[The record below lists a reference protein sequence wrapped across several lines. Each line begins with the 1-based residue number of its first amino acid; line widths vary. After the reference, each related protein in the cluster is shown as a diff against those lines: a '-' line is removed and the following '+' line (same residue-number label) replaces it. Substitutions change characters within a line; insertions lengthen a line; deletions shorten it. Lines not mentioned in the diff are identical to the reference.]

1 MKRGIIMQI
10 NYAKNVK
17 ANINLKNNKELR
29 AAILGIVQNAI
40 KLNHLDF
47 TLVGNSY
54 NNESIQLIFRNIT
67 SSSANSILVLTNYRI
82 LYINQST
89 LDNILHGNVL
99 NEQNIEKNILFV
111 DLTSC
116 QDNIYQGEYSLI
128 LQYEND
134 RKFTIYSEARS
145 DSNFIKRE
153 IKPIILRNNEQMVE
167 AYNRSIEK
175 DGNIPLDISSVVIDP
190 NEKTI
195 QEVIDDEQRREHE
208 AEEKEKSNKIKPVFS
223 IQEHK
228 NITKEKDDS
237 TVPMSRSDE
246 SKNNSSKKTRCQVA
260 FGPAPSGYHQIDVV
274 YVQGPTINWI
284 SNNGNFPKAMG
295 KALSMLLDMLQPD
308 EFVCN
313 LQFTTQNMG
322 DTFAVNLAG
331 DLYKKD

>member
-1 MKRGIIMQI
+1 MQI

-17 ANINLKNNKELR
+17 ANINLKDNKELR
-29 AAILGIVQNAI
+29 AAILGIIQSAT

-47 TLVGNSY
+47 TLIGNGY
-54 NNESIQLIFRNIT
+54 NNESIQLVFRNIT

-82 LYINQST
+82 IYINQST
-89 LDNILHGNVL
+89 LDNILHGNAL
-99 NEQNIEKNILFV
+99 NEQNIKKNILFI

-128 LQYEND
+128 LQYGND
-134 RKFTIYSEARS
+134 KKFTIYSEARS
-145 DSNFIKRE
+145 DSDFIKE
-153 IKPIILRNNEQMVE
+153 KIKPIILRNNEQMVE
-167 AYNRSIEK
+167 AYNKSIEK
-175 DGNIPLDISSVVIDP
+175 DSNIPLDISSIVIDP

-195 QEVIDDEQRREHE
+195 QEVIDDEQQREHE
-208 AEEKEKSNKIKPVFS
+208 AEENEKSNRLKPVS
-223 IQEHK
+223 PIQEHK

-237 TVPMSRSDE
+237 TVPLSKSDE
-246 SKNNSSKKTRCQVA
+246 NENNSSKNARCQLA
-260 FGPAPSGYHQIDVV
+260 FGPAPSGYHQIDVI

-295 KALSMLLDMLQPD
+295 KALSTLLDTLQPD

>member
-1 MKRGIIMQI
+1 MQI

-17 ANINLKNNKELR
+17 TNINLKDNKELR

-47 TLVGNSY
+47 TLIENSY
-54 NNESIQLIFRNIT
+54 NNESIQLVFRNIT

-82 LYINQST
+82 IYINQST

-99 NEQNIEKNILFV
+99 SEQSIERNILFV

-128 LQYEND
+128 LQYGND
-134 RKFTIYSEARS
+134 MKFTIYSEARS
-145 DSNFIKRE
+145 DSDFIKEE

-167 AYNRSIEK
+167 AYNKSIEK
-175 DGNIPLDISSVVIDP
+175 DSNIPLDISSIVIDP

-195 QEVIDDEQRREHE
+195 QEVIDDEQQREHE
-208 AEEKEKSNKIKPVFS
+208 AEEKEKSNKLKPVSS

-237 TVPMSRSDE
+237 VASAPKSDTSE
-246 SKNNSSKKTRCQVA
+246 PDNKCQVA
-260 FGPAPSGYHQIDVV
+260 FGPAPSGYHQIDVI

-295 KALSMLLDMLQPD
+295 KALSTLLDTLQPD

-313 LQFTTQNMG
+313 L
-322 DTFAVNLAG
+322 
-331 DLYKKD
+331 